1 MRIVVFFVFLC
12 FLLLRGNG
20 GGADRYNGV
29 GDALTE
35 NAVSTIKSIHDDY
48 LVISDTDSN
57 TEKEFIVSDDVD
69 DENTDNSF
77 ARKYKLLAGYH
88 TAYACQAALS
98 SYFNSCKIS
107 PSFYGQSSHKYIL
120 QRALRL

>member
-1 MRIVVFFVFLC
+1 MRVVVFLVFLC

-20 GGADRYNGV
+20 EGADRHNGV
-29 GDALTE
+29 GDAFTK
-35 NAVSTIKSIHDDY
+35 NVASTIKSIHDDY

-57 TEKEFIVSDDVD
+57 TEKEFIVSDGVD

-88 TAYACQAALS
+88 TAYACYAALS
-98 SYFNSCKIS
+98 TDYDSCKTF